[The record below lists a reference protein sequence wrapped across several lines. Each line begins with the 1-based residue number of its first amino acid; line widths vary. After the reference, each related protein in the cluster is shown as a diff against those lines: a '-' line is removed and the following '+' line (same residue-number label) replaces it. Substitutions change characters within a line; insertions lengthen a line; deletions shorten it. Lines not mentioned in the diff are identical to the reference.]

1 MHVGAHKQREPHYC
15 SLTQQHC
22 QQHKQLMEPVMVLYA
37 QLLQFAWKIIWCF
50 LQYVSKPV
58 IAICTALEP

>member
-37 QLLQFAWKIIWCF
+37 QLLQFA
-50 LQYVSKPV
+50 
-58 IAICTALEP
+58 